1 MRQPKVLI
9 RTFNEEEV
17 LKMLNFHNGHDFI
30 SMRNKAMLALF
41 FDTGMRLTAVMT
53 MKDEQIRDGHVVVW
67 GKGSKERV
75 VPCSPY
81 LARMLMKYRIARDN
95 YFEMKNTTPQAYFFL
110 SYRGKAMTQE
120 SVAKMMK
127 QTAAAVNVRKDIR
140 VSPHTCRH
148 TFAHLQ
154 LKNGLDIY
162 SLSRLLGHENIG
174 ITQKYLNGI
183 RDDEVLVAARQTGVL
198 RNL

>member
-1 MRQPKVLI
+1 
-9 RTFNEEEV
+9 
-17 LKMLNFHNGHDFI
+17 
-30 SMRNKAMLALF
+30 
-41 FDTGMRLTAVMT
+41 
-53 MKDEQIRDGHVVVW
+53 
-67 GKGSKERV
+67 
-75 VPCSPY
+75 
-81 LARMLMKYRIARDN
+81 
-95 YFEMKNTTPQAYFFL
+95 
-110 SYRGKAMTQE
+110 MTQE